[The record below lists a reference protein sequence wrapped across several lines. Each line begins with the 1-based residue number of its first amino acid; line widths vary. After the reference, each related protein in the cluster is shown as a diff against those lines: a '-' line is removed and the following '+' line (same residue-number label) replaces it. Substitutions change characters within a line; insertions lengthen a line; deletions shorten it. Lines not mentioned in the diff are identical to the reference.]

1 MKDIGKLENR
11 IKNLE
16 YYTTLSLLE
25 LDTAVFSVKDS
36 FGLDRF
42 KNGFVVEAFK
52 GHGIGDVRNLDY
64 NISMDFDSGELKP
77 AFIQDNFN
85 LVEQTPTAANR
96 TNNGYVVKIIL

>member
-1 MKDIGKLENR
+1 M
-11 IKNLE
+11 
-16 YYTTLSLLE
+16 SLLE

-64 NISMDFDSGELKP
+64 NISMDFDTFPSDK
-77 AFIQDNFN
+77 NS
-85 LVEQTPTAANR
+85 R
-96 TNNGYVVKIIL
+96 TNFGGGIELLMNDKKVDSHGPTSDIDIEDLNKAVMDVYGEQL